1 MSASATEQSNVS
13 SKEQPLGWWWRFV
26 SESNTWLLIAA
37 VFIGAV
43 TALANV
49 AFHWAIDRSQDFFWV
64 DLGRYIGIEGL
75 RHYDVFEQGL
85 GALPE
90 NWWFIPAI
98 PMAGMAILVL
108 LDRWF
113 PGEIKGYGL
122 PRFLEIVNVKGGYLR
137 RRWITLKTLST
148 AITLGS
154 GMSAGVEGP
163 IAQIGGSIGSTV
175 GRLLRPSFDRLRVL
189 IACGSASAI
198 AATFNSPIAGVM
210 FAEEIVLIG
219 EFEAQSFYLIVLAA
233 GASSV
238 VSQYLKADHLLIS
251 APAFQFP
258 LNHEL
263 LFLLVMGLLS
273 GLLAVLFTKSF
284 YAMRDRLEASAIPKT
299 VLPLLGGLAMGV
311 ALILFPQIASNGYET
326 INATLSGELS
336 LQLLLVLVL
345 AKILMTGVTLGCG
358 GAGGVFAPA
367 MFIGAVFGGGFAE
380 FVNVLSPG
388 TIAEPGAFAMIGMG
402 AFLSAA
408 THAPMTAIFLLF
420 ELTRD
425 YNAVVPAMITSVS
438 AILVARRLLP
448 DSIDSYD
455 LSRRGLDI
463 HAGSEANILRKL
475 YVRGLVTRDFQSIPE
490 SMALPDFVRYVT
502 NSHHVHFPVV
512 NREGEMVG
520 IVSMQDLRDLLLDR
534 DVWPYVVVGE
544 LARRDVLS
552 VKGSD
557 TLFDAMKRISSLGIE
572 EIPVVDEDDPS
583 RVVGMLKRSDLQ
595 NFYQKRL
602 LARELSG

>member
-1 MSASATEQSNVS
+1 M
-13 SKEQPLGWWWRFV
+13 V
-26 SESNTWLLIAA
+26 SESNSWVVAAA
-37 VFIGAV
+37 VLIGAF

-49 AFHWAIDRSQDFFWV
+49 AFHWAIDWAHDFFWY
-64 DLGRYIGIEGL
+64 DLGAYVGL
-75 RHYDVFEQGL
+75 SGLPRYDVFEIGL
-85 GALPE
+85 SGLPAG
-90 NWWFIPAI
+90 WWRIPLV
-98 PMAGMAILVL
+98 PVLGMLLIIV

-122 PRFLEIVNVKGGYLR
+122 PRFLEIVNIRGGYLR

-175 GRLLRPSFDRLRVL
+175 GRLLRPSFERLRLL
-189 IACGSASAI
+189 IACGSAAAI
-198 AATFNSPIAGVM
+198 SATFNSPIAGVM

-219 EFEAQSFYLIVLAA
+219 EFQAQSFYLIVLAS
-233 GASSV
+233 GVSSV
-238 VSQYLKADHLLIS
+238 VSQYLKADHPLIE
-251 APAFQFP
+251 APAFSFP

-263 LFLLVMGLLS
+263 LFLLLMGLVC
-273 GLLAVLFTKSF
+273 GLLAVFFTRSF
-284 YAMRDRLEASAIPKT
+284 YAIRDYLERTPIPAT
-299 VLPLLGGLAMGV
+299 ILPVIGGLAVGI
-311 ALILFPQIASNGYET
+311 ALIFFPQISSNGYET
-326 INATLSGELS
+326 INDALGGRLSTG
-336 LQLLLVLVL
+336 LLLALVF

-367 MFIGAVFGGGFAE
+367 MFIGAMFGGGFAQAVN
-380 FVNVLSPG
+380 FVSPG
-388 TIAEPGAFAMIGMG
+388 TIAQPGAFAMIGMG

-438 AILVARRLLP
+438 ATLIARRILP

-463 HAGSEANILRKL
+463 HASSEANILRHL
-475 YVRGLVTRDFQSIPE
+475 YVRGLVNKDFRPIPE
-490 SMALPDFVRYVT
+490 SMALTDFVRYVT
-502 NSHHVHFPVV
+502 NSHHMYFPVV
-512 NREGEMVG
+512 NHRGEMVG
-520 IVSMQDLRDLLLDR
+520 IVSMQDLRDILLDR

-544 LARRDVLS
+544 LARENV
-552 VKGSD
+552 VTVTGSD
-557 TLFDAMKRISSLGIE
+557 TLYDAMKRISSLGLE
-572 EIPVVDEDDPS
+572 EIPVVDESDPKK
-583 RVVGMLKRSDLQ
+583 VVGMLKRSDLQ
-595 NFYQKRL
+595 NFYHKRL
-602 LARELSG
+602 LARELHG

>member
-1 MSASATEQSNVS
+1 MTSASPDSKPAS
-13 SKEQPLGWWWRFV
+13 SERPQGWWWRFV
-26 SESNTWLLIAA
+26 RDSNSWLIAA
-37 VFIGAV
+37 TVLIGAC

-49 AFHWAIDRSQDFFWV
+49 AFHWAVDRAHEFFWR
-64 DLGRYIGIEGL
+64 DLGGFVGVTGL
-75 RHYDVFEQGL
+75 PFYDVFQVGL
-85 GALPE
+85 SGLPSG
-90 NWWFIPAI
+90 WWRIPAI
-98 PMAGMAILVL
+98 PVAGMALIVL

-122 PRFLEIVNVKGGYLR
+122 PRFLEIVNFRGGYLR

-175 GRLLRPSFDRLRVL
+175 GRLLRPSFERLRLL

-219 EFEAQSFYLIVLAA
+219 EFQAQSFYLIVLAS
-233 GASSV
+233 GVSSV
-238 VSQYLKADHLLIS
+238 TSQYLKADHPIIR
-251 APAFQFP
+251 APQFDFP

-263 LFLLVMGLLS
+263 FFLLLMGIACGAL
-273 GLLAVLFTKSF
+273 GAFFTRSF
-284 YAMRDRLEASAIPKT
+284 YAIRDWLQRAPLPET
-299 VLPLLGGLAMGV
+299 VLPVFGGLVVGC
-311 ALILFPQIASNGYET
+311 ALIFFPQIASNGYET
-326 INATLSGELS
+326 INDALSGHLSMPLLLS
-336 LQLLLVLVL
+336 LVFV
-345 AKILMTGVTLGCG
+345 KIVMTGVTLGSG

-367 MFIGAVFGGGFAE
+367 MFIGAVFGGGFAML
-380 FVNVLSPG
+380 VNAVAPG
-388 TIAEPGAFAMIGMG
+388 TIAEPGSFAMIGMG

-438 AILVARRLLP
+438 ATLVARRILP

-455 LSRRGLDI
+455 LSRRGLDV
-463 HAGSEANILRKL
+463 HASSEANILRHL
-475 YVRGLVTRDFQSIPE
+475 YVRGLVSKDFRTIPE
-490 SMALPDFVRYVT
+490 SMALADFVRYVT
-502 NSHHVHFPVV
+502 SSHHMHFPVV
-512 NREGEMVG
+512 NKNGEMVG
-520 IVSMQDLRDLLLDR
+520 IVSMQDLREVLLDR
-534 DVWPYVVVGE
+534 EVWPYIVVGE
-544 LARRDVLS
+544 LARRDV
-552 VKGSD
+552 VTVTGSD
-557 TLFDAMKRISSLGIE
+557 TLYDAMRKISALGLE
-572 EIPVVDEDDPS
+572 EIPVVDENDG
-583 RVVGMLKRSDLQ
+583 RKVVGMLKRSDLQ

-602 LARELSG
+602 FARELHG